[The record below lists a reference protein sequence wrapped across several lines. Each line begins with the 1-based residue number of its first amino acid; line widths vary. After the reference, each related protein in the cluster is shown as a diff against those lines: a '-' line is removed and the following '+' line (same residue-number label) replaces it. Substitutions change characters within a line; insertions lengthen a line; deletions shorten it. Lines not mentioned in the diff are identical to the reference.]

1 MSDDLDVNKCL
12 SMNGFVAFV
21 EDALKTVIPNQS
33 VALMVMSL
41 QRSDRMMAIMSE
53 TYNEQ
58 MQDAF
63 TRQVVPMLRDKD
75 RFCFVNEN
83 ECWFCLPQL
92 ASEALAVLAVHRLL
106 HALIDPLKVASHSIF
121 FNPKIGIAC
130 APEHGRT
137 MLELLRLADTALK
150 NTYAS
155 NLRFFLT
162 EKPDPNKSVP
172 TDLLQAV
179 KNVLDANR
187 LEMRFQPKVHM
198 PTQSIRSAEALVR
211 WPSDHEQN
219 LATFVLIDIVEQFG
233 LIDQLTMQVF
243 NKVMQAHAKWR
254 AEGLEIT
261 TWINLS
267 ARLLTQDDLP
277 QVLSR
282 LLQIWN
288 VPAGSIGLEI
298 TESAFIHDIEHSTNL
313 LLELREIGFHLSID
327 DFGTGYSSLAY
338 LRRFPIDELKIDR
351 MFVQGLINSEQDQQ
365 IVKSIVDLAHNFK
378 LPVVAEGVEDE
389 ETLKALQALGC
400 DEIQGFYFAK
410 PMLAEELLP
419 WCKNFTMP

>member
-1 MSDDLDVNKCL
+1 
-12 SMNGFVAFV
+12 
-21 EDALKTVIPNQS
+21 
-33 VALMVMSL
+33 
-41 QRSDRMMAIMSE
+41 
-53 TYNEQ
+53 
-58 MQDAF
+58 
-63 TRQVVPMLRDKD
+63 
-75 RFCFVNEN
+75 
-83 ECWFCLPQL
+83 
-92 ASEALAVLAVHRLL
+92 L

-162 EKPDPNKSVP
+162 EKPDPSKSVP

-198 PTQSIRSAEALVR
+198 STQSIRSAEALVR

-233 LIDQLTMQVF
+233 LIDQLTIQVF
-243 NKVMQAHAKWR
+243 NKVLQAHAKWR

-267 ARLLTQDDLP
+267 ARLLSQDDLP

-298 TESAFIHDIEHSTNL
+298 TESAFIHDIEYSTNL
-313 LLELREIGFHLSID
+313 LLELRDIGFHLSID